1 MDKLSR
7 ILDRA
12 WMLSDKE
19 MQGITP
25 GYNIADIESLL
36 DLSVSDI
43 HPFKIMTREDK
54 ENPHVHLLRIMRN
67 PDYFPFT
74 CKLLFDIEIMPF
86 QHLILKELWTRPFP
100 MIVAGRGSG
109 KSFILGLYAM
119 LRLLFTQGCKIAIVG
134 AAFRQAKVI
143 FEYMENLW
151 VTGSIYRDLCGTHRG
166 KNNREQGPSRSV
178 DRFDMVVGESVG
190 FALPLGNG
198 DKIRGQ
204 RANYTIADEFASI
217 REDIYQN
224 VVRGFSSVSA
234 SPAQNVKDHA
244 RIRLMKSLGL
254 WTEDNDKEESRVLR
268 ANQNII
274 SGTAYYSFNH
284 FYRNWV
290 SFKSIIQSGGDVKKL
305 EEFFQGPIPDGFNW
319 RDYSIVRLPVELLP
333 LGFMDQKQISSAKAT
348 STKANYMIEYGASF
362 ATDSEGFFKR
372 SLVESCVVGKV
383 GTTLGDVSFSAS
395 LSGEPDI
402 EHVMAI
408 DPASERDNFSVI
420 ILALHQNT
428 RRIVY
433 CWTTNRASHREK
445 VKRGITKDLNFYSY
459 CARKIRD
466 LSKLF
471 PCKSIVI
478 DSQGGGIS
486 IEESLHD
493 DSKLKSGEVPFWR
506 TIDPDPKKRKDSDDK
521 PGEHNLAMINFADGK
536 WVIEANHGL
545 RKDMEDKVLLFP
557 FFDSVSVGLAFEDD
571 REKGRIIYDPS
582 AGKDIQLYDTL
593 EDCVMEIEELKDEL
607 SSIVHTL
614 TNGGRDRWDTP
625 DFKGGIKNSSERVR
639 KDRYSSLLM
648 ANMISRQIQRTEVQ
662 EEYKSVGGFS
672 NSLMRKSTGRPLYSA
687 PEWFSQG
694 IKNRE
699 SYGEVV
705 KRDSV

>member
-1 MDKLSR
+1 MDKLKKV
-7 ILDRA
+7 LDKA
-12 WMLSDKE
+12 WMLSEKE
-19 MQGITP
+19 IQGIRP
-25 GYNIADIESLL
+25 GADISHIESLL
-36 DLSVSDI
+36 DLPIGTI
-43 HPFKIMTREDK
+43 HPFNVMTHYDK
-54 ENPHVHLLRIMRN
+54 ENPHVHLLKIMRN

-86 QHLILKELWTRPFP
+86 QHLILKELWNRPFP
-100 MIVAGRGSG
+100 MLIAGRGSG

-151 VTGSIYRDLCGTHRG
+151 VNGHIYRDLCGTGRG

-178 DRFDMVVGESVG
+178 DRFDMIVGDSVG

-217 REDIYQN
+217 KEEIYQN
-224 VVRGFSSVSA
+224 VVRGFSSVAA
-234 SPAQNVKDHA
+234 SPAQSVKDQA
-244 RIRLMKSLGL
+244 RIRLMKQLGL
-254 WTEDNDKEESRVLR
+254 WSEENEKEESRTLR

-284 FYRNWV
+284 FYKNWN
-290 SFKSIIQSGGDVKKL
+290 SYRTIINSGGDTKKL
-305 EEFFQGPIPDGFNW
+305 EEFFQGPIPAGFNW
-319 RDYSIVRLPVELLP
+319 RDYSIIRIPVELLP
-333 LGFMDQKQISSAKAT
+333 IGFMDQKQISSAKAT
-348 STKANYMIEYGASF
+348 STRANYMIEYGATF

-372 SLVESCVVGKV
+372 SLIESCVVGKPD
-383 GTTLGDVSFSAS
+383 GPLSDINFSAS
-395 LSGEPDI
+395 LVGEPGI
-402 EHVMAI
+402 EHVMAV

-433 CWTTNRASHREK
+433 CWTTNRAAHREK
-445 VKRGITKDLNFYSY
+445 LKRGITKEQNFYSY

-466 LSKLF
+466 LAKLF
-471 PCKSIVI
+471 PCREIAI

-486 IEESLHD
+486 VEEALHD
-493 DSKLKSGEVPFWR
+493 DSKLQSGEVAFWR
-506 TIDPDPKKRKDSDDK
+506 TIDPDIKKRKDSDDK
-521 PGEHNLAMINFADGK
+521 PGKHILNMVNFADGK
-536 WVIEANHGL
+536 WVVEANHGL

-557 FFDSVSVGLAFEDD
+557 FFDSVSLGLAFEDD
-571 REKGRIIYDPS
+571 RDKGRIVYDNS

-607 SSIVHTL
+607 ASIVHTL
-614 TNGGRDRWDTP
+614 TGGGRDRWDTP
-625 DFKGGIKNSSERVR
+625 DFKDQIRGSKTR

-648 ANMISRQIQRTEVQ
+648 ANMTARQIQRTVTLQ
-662 EEYKSVGGFS
+662 EYTALGGFS
-672 NSLMRKSTGRPLYSA
+672 NTLSGRKGNKSMYIA
-687 PEWFSQG
+687 PEWFNQG
-694 IKNRE
+694 IKKVGN
-699 SYGEVV
+699 YGEAV
-705 KRDSV
+705 RRTGEE